1 MNKIT
6 ADHLARRA
14 YVTRGQ
20 ETGQD
25 SRLHEVRGF
34 DIIPH
39 QISLGPFCNHRRFK
53 RSCLAPAR
61 LGRRKSGAVT
71 DQST

>member
-14 YVTRGQ
+14 CVTRGQ

-39 QISLGPFCNHRRFK
+39 QISLGPLQP
-53 RSCLAPAR
+53 SEI
-61 LGRRKSGAVT
+61 
-71 DQST
+71 